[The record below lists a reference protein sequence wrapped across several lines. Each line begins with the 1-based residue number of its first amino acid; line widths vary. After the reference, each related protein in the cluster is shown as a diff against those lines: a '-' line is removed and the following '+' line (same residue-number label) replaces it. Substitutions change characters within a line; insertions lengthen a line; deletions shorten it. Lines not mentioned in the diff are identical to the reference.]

1 MKLLPLLELIF
12 HKVLEMSFVSSV
24 VILAV
29 LLVRLVFKR
38 LPKIFSYML
47 WSIVLFRL
55 LCPVSITSTFSAFQ
69 FLKLPVQE
77 VQTEQISGQAL
88 EAQEIKSN
96 FDNVNIESEGTK
108 QNADAQFATVPMA
121 EKSKMSLV
129 QLENTFAL
137 TLWLA
142 GVAVMTGYGVI
153 SLVQLK
159 KKLVGAIRQKEN
171 IFQSDY
177 ITTPFV
183 MGIFRPSI
191 YLPSSLQQ
199 EEKEYIILH
208 EQIHIKRCDH
218 IWRLFAFGAL
228 VLHWF
233 NPLVWAAF
241 FLSGRDMEMSCD
253 EAVMKKSKADVRED
267 YSASLLNMASGK
279 RLGGVWTSFEGGN
292 VKNRIQNI
300 FAYRKPA
307 KSMVLAAVLVIF
319 ALFFTMGCNAKDSM
333 ETESTVTVTEETGA
347 EAPAAEQDIPDELP
361 KKATEVSQQEEAEE
375 QDSFTAEEYD
385 RQRENLDWEH
395 WAETW
400 AIAFCG
406 RDGGTIGAM
415 STPKLRQQLAEELLL
430 DEDGSFGWSSPW
442 PWPWADRTDY
452 YTVVEQTDTEA
463 VILYYAWVSDPHVTV
478 WRENLKIMQETDG
491 GLRVGEEQL
500 TYLEDI
506 DTYEKYMQAYPKGI
520 AGTPMDYMT
529 NGAGEVIHQQATDAE
544 NAYAYVYT
552 CWLSP
557 ETAVVCQ
564 LNLLDDSAIVKV
576 NAGKQKADG
585 SVPVTIT
592 FIESGDEV
600 SLTMIQPY
608 GKDSIWVVQD

>member
-12 HKVLEMSFVSSV
+12 HKVLEMSFLSSI
-24 VILAV
+24 VIVAV
-29 LLVRLVFKR
+29 LLVRLAFKR

-47 WSIVLFRL
+47 WGIVLFRL
-55 LCPVSITSTFSAFQ
+55 LCPVSINSAFSAFQ

-77 VQTEQISGQAL
+77 AQTEHLNGQAL
-88 EAQEIKSN
+88 TTQEVGNEFGEA
-96 FDNVNIESEGTK
+96 NI
-108 QNADAQFATVPMA
+108 ATTEQMA
-121 EKSKMSLV
+121 EIDKKFDTIPMSEKSRKSLV

-137 TLWLA
+137 TLWLV
-142 GVAVMTGYGVI
+142 GVAFMTGYGVI
-153 SLVQLK
+153 SMLQLR

-177 ITTPFV
+177 ITVPFV
-183 MGIFRPSI
+183 MGIFKPSI
-191 YLPSSLQQ
+191 YLPSALQQ

-208 EQIHIKRCDH
+208 EQIHIKRGDH

-253 EAVMKKSKADVRED
+253 ESVMKKSKADVREN
-267 YSASLLNMASGK
+267 YSTSLLNMASGK
-279 RLGGVWTSFEGGN
+279 RLGDVWTSFEGGN

-300 FAYRKPA
+300 FAYKKPA
-307 KSMVLAAVLVIF
+307 KSMVLVAVLVIF
-319 ALFFTMGCNAKDSM
+319 ALFFTMGCNSEDSI
-333 ETESTVTVTEETGA
+333 ETENTVTVTERTDA
-347 EAPAAEQDIPDELP
+347 EEPSAEQDISNELSKKAAEELP
-361 KKATEVSQQEEAEE
+361 QEEAGE
-375 QDSFTAEEYD
+375 QDTFTAEEYD
-385 RQRENLDWEH
+385 SQRENIDMEH

-406 RDGGTIGAM
+406 RDGWTIGAM
-415 STPKLRQQLAEELLL
+415 STPKLREQLAEELLL
-430 DEDGSFGWSSPW
+430 WRRSFGWSSPW

-478 WRENLKIMQETDG
+478 WRETLKVAKTTAG

-506 DTYEKYMQAYPKGI
+506 DTYEKYMQAYPNGI
-520 AGTPMDYMT
+520 AGTPMDYVT

-544 NAYAYVYT
+544 NEYAYVYT

-557 ETAVVCQ
+557 ETAVVAQ

-592 FIESGDEV
+592 FVESGDEV